1 MLLPLEDINMQI
13 SQKKKLKSNI
23 LTNEEQII
31 LLKNQLAETDYKAI
45 KYAEGWIT
53 EENYNEI
60 KLARQALRDQINE
73 LGG

>member
-1 MLLPLEDINMQI
+1 MQI

>member
-1 MLLPLEDINMQI
+1 MDSNQI
-13 SQKKKLKSNI
+13 SKKKKLKSDI
-23 LTNEEQII
+23 LTNEEQIV
-31 LLKNQLAETDYKAI
+31 LLKKQLTETDYKAV

-53 EENYNEI
+53 EEDYSEI